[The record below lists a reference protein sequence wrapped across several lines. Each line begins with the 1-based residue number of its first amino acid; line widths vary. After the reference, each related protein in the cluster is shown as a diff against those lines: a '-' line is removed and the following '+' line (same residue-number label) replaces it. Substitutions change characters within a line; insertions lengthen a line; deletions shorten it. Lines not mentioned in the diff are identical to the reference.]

1 LSEAQEGEVLE
12 IEVLPI
18 LDEPTAP
25 IKPGDGA
32 LDDAALGRALRLR
45 LIVEEETKLA
55 LAVLIGQNSKADDE
69 CQACQVKHQ

>member
-1 LSEAQEGEVLE
+1 LSEAQEGEVLA

-18 LDEPTAP
+18 LDEPAAA

-45 LIVEEETKLA
+45 LIVEEETKQA
-55 LAVLIGQNSKADDE
+55 LTVLIGQELKS
-69 CQACQVKHQ
+69 